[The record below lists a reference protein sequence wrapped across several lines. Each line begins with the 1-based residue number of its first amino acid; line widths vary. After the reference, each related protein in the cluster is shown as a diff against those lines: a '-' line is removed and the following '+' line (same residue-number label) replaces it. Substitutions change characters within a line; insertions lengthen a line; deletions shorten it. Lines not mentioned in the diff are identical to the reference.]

1 LVTVRLAALGALRE
15 ADMPVNTEYQST
27 LGIVGLTSLSS
38 LSVQGLVVTGS
49 SQLLGSANL
58 ISASTVT
65 VTSQISAARVVV
77 GGGPTLSAGSLDLR
91 TNSVVLS
98 MATAADSS
106 GLTIGQLRLVFL
118 ASGIS
123 LIYGSGK
130 SYYIVGH
137 SAVSAV
143 QD

>member
-1 LVTVRLAALGALRE
+1 
-15 ADMPVNTEYQST
+15 MPVNTEYLST

-38 LSVQGLVVTGS
+38 LSVQGLTVTGS
-49 SQLLGSANL
+49 SQLLGSTNL

-130 SYYIVGH
+130 SYYIVGQ